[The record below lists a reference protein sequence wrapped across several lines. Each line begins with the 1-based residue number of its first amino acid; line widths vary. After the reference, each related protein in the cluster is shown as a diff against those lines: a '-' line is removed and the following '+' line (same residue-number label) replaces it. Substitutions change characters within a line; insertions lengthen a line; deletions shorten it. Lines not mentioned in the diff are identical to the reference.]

1 MPTRV
6 SSDFVHCND
15 TVYCTQTVASS
26 DLNLKENI
34 TELKNTKDII
44 SNLRP
49 VNYTFKTDKTNKL
62 HSGFIAQEVNEIN
75 ELRHLVN
82 VNRRDK
88 SLGINYTEFIP
99 FLVRRV
105 QEQQDEIDS
114 LKKIMTDKSN

>member
-34 TELKNTKDII
+34 TELKKTKDVI

-49 VNYTFKTDKTNKL
+49 VNYTFKSDKTDKL
-62 HSGFIAQEVNEIN
+62 HSGFIAQEVNEIPG
-75 ELRHLVN
+75 LKHLVN
-82 VNRRDK
+82 INRRDK
-88 SLGINYTEFIP
+88 SLGINYTELIP
-99 FLVRRV
+99 FLVRCI
-105 QEQQDEIDS
+105 QEQQEEIDS
-114 LKKIMTDKSN
+114 LKKIVTDKSK

>member
-1 MPTRV
+1 MPNRV
-6 SSDFVHCND
+6 SSDFVLCND
-15 TVYCTQTVASS
+15 TVYCKQTVASS